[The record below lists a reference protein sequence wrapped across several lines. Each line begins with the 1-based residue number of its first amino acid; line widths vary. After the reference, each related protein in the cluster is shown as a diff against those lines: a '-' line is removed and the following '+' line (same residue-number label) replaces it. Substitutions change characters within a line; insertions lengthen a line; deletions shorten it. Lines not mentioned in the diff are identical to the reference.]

1 MKGGQVHRKVAVIG
15 SGVAGLT
22 AAHVLRATH
31 DVTLYEADERLGGHA
46 HTHDVAG
53 LAVDTGFIVHNDRTY
68 PHLTRLFREL
78 GVATQESD
86 MSMSVRCD
94 GCGLEYAGGKGVTGL
109 LARRPSAAYL
119 RLLADVPRFHR
130 MARALLETDDDR
142 TLGEVTGHF
151 PAYFTRHFLTPLVA
165 AVWSCSP
172 ATALRY
178 PARYLF
184 TFLANHGM
192 LSVSG
197 SPQWRTV
204 TGGSRSYV
212 EKVAKGLT
220 AVRTATPVRELRR
233 HADAVEIRDDGDETV
248 TYDAAVVATH
258 PGQALALLAAP
269 TDLER
274 RVLGGFPYSRNPAV
288 LHTDAGVLPRA
299 GRARASW
306 NYRMSGCA
314 AEPSSVR
321 VSYDMTRLQRL
332 PTDTRYLVTLGDD
345 VPAGHVIARMDYE
358 HPVYTPETVALQKL
372 LPGLSDGRV
381 AFAGAYHGW
390 GFHEDGC
397 RSGLSAAE
405 NLGARW

>member
-1 MKGGQVHRKVAVIG
+1 MRPTAAVIG

-22 AAHVLRATH
+22 AAYVLRSTH
-31 DVTLYEADERLGGHA
+31 EVTLYEADDRLGGHA

-53 LAVDTGFIVHNDRTY
+53 LAIDTGFIVHNDRTY

-78 GVATQESD
+78 GVTTQESE
-86 MSMSVRCD
+86 MSLSVRCD
-94 GCGLEYAGGKGVTGL
+94 GCGLEYAGGKGPAGL
-109 LARRPSAAYL
+109 LAQRPTARYL
-119 RLLADVPRFHR
+119 RMLADVPRFHR
-130 MARALLETDDDR
+130 AARRILATDDDR
-142 TLGEVTGHF
+142 TLGEVAAGYS
-151 PAYFTRHFLTPLVA
+151 PYFTRHFLTPLVA
-165 AVWSCSP
+165 AVWSCAPSV
-172 ATALRY
+172 ALRY

-197 SPQWRTV
+197 SPVWRTV

-233 HADAVEIRDDGDETV
+233 RADAVEIRDDGDETAV
-248 TYDAAVVATH
+248 YDAAVVATH

-269 TDLER
+269 TEPER
-274 RVLGGFPYSRNPAV
+274 RVLGGFPYSRNPAL
-288 LHTDAGVLPRA
+288 LHTDTGALPRA
-299 GRARASW
+299 GGARASW
-306 NYRMSGCA
+306 NYRMSDCG

-332 PTDTRYLVTLGDD
+332 PTETRYLVTLGDE
-345 VPAGHVIARMDYE
+345 VPEEHVIARMDYE

-372 LPGLSDGRV
+372 LPGLSDRRV
-381 AFAGAYHGW
+381 AYAGAYHGW

-397 RSGLSAAE
+397 RSGLKAAE
-405 NLGARW
+405 TLGARW

>member
-1 MKGGQVHRKVAVIG
+1 MRPTVAVIG

-22 AAHVLRATH
+22 AAHVLRSTH
-31 DVTLYEADERLGGHA
+31 DVTLYEADDRLGGHA

-53 LAVDTGFIVHNDRTY
+53 LAVDSGFIVHNDRTY
-68 PHLTRLFREL
+68 PHLTRLFGEL

-94 GCGLEYAGGKGVTGL
+94 GCGLEYAGGKSLTGL
-109 LARRPSAAYL
+109 FAQRPSAHYL

-130 MARALLETDDDR
+130 TAHRVLETEDDR
-142 TLGEVTGHF
+142 TLGQVVDRF
-151 PAYFTRHFLTPLVA
+151 PPYFIRHFVTPLVA

-172 ATALRY
+172 SVALRY

-192 LSVSG
+192 LSVTG
-197 SPQWRTV
+197 SPVWRTV
-204 TGGSRSYV
+204 TGGSRTYV

-233 HADAVEIRDDGDETV
+233 HADAVEIRDDGDETA

-258 PGQALALLAAP
+258 PRQALALLAAP
-269 TDLER
+269 TDLEK
-274 RVLGGFPYSRNPAV
+274 RVLGDFAYECNPAV
-288 LHTDAGVLPRA
+288 LHTDAGALPRA
-299 GRARASW
+299 RGARASW
-306 NYRMSGCA
+306 NYRMSDCG

-332 PTDTRYLVTLGDD
+332 PTETRYLVTLGDD
-345 VPAGHVIARMDYE
+345 VPDEHVIARMDYE
-358 HPVYTPETVALQKL
+358 HPVYTPETVALQRL

-397 RSGLSAAE
+397 RSGLKAAE

>member
-1 MKGGQVHRKVAVIG
+1 MRPTVAVIG

-22 AAHVLRATH
+22 AAYVLRSTH
-31 DVTLYEADERLGGHA
+31 EVTLYEADDRLGGHA

-53 LAVDTGFIVHNDRTY
+53 LAIDTGFIVHNDRTY

-78 GVATQESD
+78 GVSTQESE
-86 MSMSVRCD
+86 MSLSVRCD
-94 GCGLEYAGGKGVTGL
+94 GCGLEYAGGKGPAGL
-109 LARRPSAAYL
+109 LAQRPTARYL
-119 RLLADVPRFHR
+119 RMLADVPRFHR
-130 MARALLETDDDR
+130 AARRILATDDDR
-142 TLGEVTGHF
+142 TLGEVAARF
-151 PAYFTRHFLTPLVA
+151 SPYFTRHFLTPLVA
-165 AVWSCSP
+165 AVWSCAPSV
-172 ATALRY
+172 ALRY

-197 SPQWRTV
+197 SPMWRTV

-233 HADAVEIRDDGDETV
+233 RADAVEIRDDGDETAV
-248 TYDAAVVATH
+248 YDAAVVATH

-274 RVLGGFPYSRNPAV
+274 RVLGGFPYSRNPAL
-288 LHTDAGVLPRA
+288 LHTDTSALPRA
-299 GRARASW
+299 GGARASW
-306 NYRMSGCA
+306 NYRMSGCG

-332 PTDTRYLVTLGDD
+332 PTATRYLVTLGDE
-345 VPAGHVIARMDYE
+345 VPEEHVIARMDYE
-358 HPVYTPETVALQKL
+358 HPVYTPETVALQRL

-381 AFAGAYHGW
+381 AYAGAYHGW

-397 RSGLSAAE
+397 RSGLKAAE
-405 NLGARW
+405 TLGARW